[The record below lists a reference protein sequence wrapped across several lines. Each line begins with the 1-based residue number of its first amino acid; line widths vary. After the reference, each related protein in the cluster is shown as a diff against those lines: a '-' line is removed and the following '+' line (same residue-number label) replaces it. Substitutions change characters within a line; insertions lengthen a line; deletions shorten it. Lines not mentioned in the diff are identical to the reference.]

1 MTDPRQNSSEDS
13 LEARPPSA
21 PTAVSGS
28 IESPIVSKTWECSCR
43 SHYAQIPR
51 GTEFDPRIDL
61 SHPVHGW
68 PALATVMGNCR
79 DFEAFPRF
87 RDFNIKSLLYYQ
99 CELSALREELHALE
113 WDDHLQS
120 EFDDAPK
127 FSSRVDS
134 LLLSQRNTSEREHR
148 QIDLVNKIRDTLDK
162 YSTSHALVVK

>member
-1 MTDPRQNSSEDS
+1 
-13 LEARPPSA
+13 
-21 PTAVSGS
+21 
-28 IESPIVSKTWECSCR
+28 
-43 SHYAQIPR
+43 
-51 GTEFDPRIDL
+51 
-61 SHPVHGW
+61 
-68 PALATVMGNCR
+68 
-79 DFEAFPRF
+79 
-87 RDFNIKSLLYYQ
+87 LLYYQ